1 MQFSKGNDDLQ
12 RAIYLHHQ
20 TLRALRQTH
29 EDGCRFCTMLYH
41 GLVYMQDLLG
51 RREESGT
58 WTPAE
63 GSNEQIVLVL
73 ASEVREEG
81 MGLLAPGE
89 GIRVWCQERS
99 FSLTMGDLEDRYA
112 RFSDEEAEDSDTGS
126 ITSMEL
132 AKTWLFKC
140 LQNHPECSSSNGP
153 NEPIL
158 PKRVVDVGP
167 LDGSQEPYLFIPSS
181 RSHRA
186 NYVALSH
193 CWGPHQI
200 ITTTKDTITAYQHR
214 IKWAKLSKTFQDA
227 VDVTRKLN
235 MRYIWID
242 SLCIVQDWAED
253 WETESAVMGDIYR
266 NAFFTISAARA
277 KDGTEGCFAQRNPK
291 ANRPCKLNL
300 YFGKQPQGGVVPT
313 EAVARKSQR
322 SVYVYPFTSG
332 NAVGPL
338 YERAWV
344 YQEQALSTRI
354 LAFGKNNIHWLCS
367 SMMANE
373 NYPMGYRQK
382 TVMPVAE
389 FLRLVRTDEQH
400 CDKQSGEDRALE
412 KGLEKSEP
420 ELDECETEELYD
432 RWYGIVEEYSTRSLT
447 KATDRLPALSGLAAE
462 INKKLE
468 DDQYIAGLWREDL
481 ERGLLWSCP
490 DSRNT
495 GVRARPPLQYVAPSW
510 SWASLTG
517 RITSFSYMKQL
528 FRHDNCIN
536 EGLEVVGVGRK
547 LKGLN
552 PFGEVLHGII
562 KISGYLVPVM
572 LGLNVD
578 NVTSEVTKESH
589 GKNTLYTLDTRR
601 AIGGLNLDA
610 LEIVDAPIWLLAMVE
625 KQGET
630 EDDWTT
636 VCLALVETGFK
647 AGEWGEYRRVG
658 LAGVDSICFD
668 DAKRKTICI
677 V

>member
-1 MQFSKGNDDLQ
+1 
-12 RAIYLHHQ
+12 
-20 TLRALRQTH
+20 
-29 EDGCRFCTMLYH
+29 MLYH
-41 GLVYMQDLLG
+41 GLVYMQDLFGG
-51 RREESGT
+51 RDESGM

-73 ASEVREEG
+73 ESEVGEEG
-81 MGLLAPGE
+81 IGLLAPGR
-89 GIRVWCQERS
+89 GFRVWCGERS
-99 FSLTMGDLEDRYA
+99 FNLTMGDLEDRYA

-132 AKTWLFKC
+132 ARTWLFKC
-140 LQNHPECSSSNGP
+140 LQNHPECLSGNGP
-153 NEPIL
+153 NKPIL
-158 PKRVVDVGP
+158 PKRVIDVGP

-200 ITTTKDTITAYQHR
+200 ITTTKDTITAYQHK
-214 IKWAKLSKTFQDA
+214 IEWAKLSKTFQDA
-227 VDVTRKLN
+227 VDVTRKFN

-277 KDGTEGCFAQRNPK
+277 KDGTEGCFARRNPK

-300 YFGKQPQGGVVPT
+300 YFGQQLLGGVVPT
-313 EAVARKSQR
+313 EAVASKSQR

-354 LAFGKNNIHWLCS
+354 LAFGKDNIHWLCS

-382 TVMPVAE
+382 SVMPAAE
-389 FLRLVRTDEQH
+389 FLRLVRADEQH

-420 ELDECETEELYD
+420 EPDEYETEELYGL
-432 RWYGIVEEYSTRSLT
+432 WYGIVEEYSTRSLT

-468 DDQYIAGLWREDL
+468 GDQYIAGLWREDL

-490 DSRNT
+490 NSRKT

-517 RITSFSYMKQL
+517 CTTSFSYMKQL
-528 FRHDNCIN
+528 FRHDNCID

-562 KISGYLVPVM
+562 KISGYLVPAM

-578 NVTSEVTKESH
+578 NVTSKVTKEPH
-589 GKNTLYTLDTRR
+589 GKDTLYTPDTRR
-601 AIGGLNLDA
+601 AIGVLNLDA
-610 LEIVDAPIWLLAMVE
+610 LEIVDAPIWLLSMVE

-647 AGEWGEYRRVG
+647 AGEWTEYRRVG

-668 DAKRKTICI
+668 DAERKTICI